1 MTPRTARLVVALVIG
16 AIAAADA
23 VQAQPTGQARR
34 IGVLAIVPGHTP
46 RTEAFRQALGDLGY
60 SEGKNVIVEWRWA
73 AGRNERRLPDL
84 ATELVRLGVEVI
96 VAGGPESIVA
106 AKKATSTIPIVMV
119 GAPDP
124 VGTGFVASLARPGGN
139 LTGLSFE
146 ATPEL
151 LGKQLELIKEMLP
164 GVSRVAFLWD
174 STAPGVGPFVDAAKG
189 AAQTLRVQLASV
201 DIASDFD
208 AALAAV
214 VRERPGALLV
224 MPGSRSYVRREQVI
238 AFSAKHRLPAMYGF
252 EEIAAAGGLMS
263 YGPSLAD
270 LYRRAATYVDKI
282 LKGARPA
289 DLPVEQP
296 TKFGLV
302 VNLKTAK
309 ALGLT
314 VPQSILVRADRVIE

>member
-16 AIAAADA
+16 ALAAADA
-23 VQAQPTGQARR
+23 VPAQPTGGQARR

-46 RTEAFRQALGDLGY
+46 RTEAFRQALSDLGY
-60 SEGKNVIVEWRWA
+60 SEGKSIVVEWRWA
-73 AGRNERRLPDL
+73 AGRTERLPDL
-84 ATELVRLGVEVI
+84 DT
-96 VAGGPESIVA
+96 IVA

-119 GAPDP
+119 AAPDP
-124 VGTGFVASLARPGGN
+124 VGTGLVSSLARPGGN

-174 STAPGVGPFVDAAKG
+174 SAMPGVEPFVDAAKG
-189 AAQTLRVQLASV
+189 AAQTLRVQVASV

-224 MPGSRSYVRREQVI
+224 MPGSRSYVRRHQVI

-282 LKGARPA
+282 LKGAKPTE
-289 DLPVEQP
+289 LPVEQP
-296 TKFGLV
+296 TKFELV

-314 VPQSILVRADRVIE
+314 VPRSILVRTDKVIE

>member
-1 MTPRTARLVVALVIG
+1 LTPRTARLVVALVIG
-16 AIAAADA
+16 ALAAADA
-23 VQAQPTGQARR
+23 VPAQPTGQARR

-46 RTEAFRQALGDLGY
+46 RTEAFRQALSDLGY
-60 SEGKNVIVEWRWA
+60 SEGKSIVVEWRWA
-73 AGRNERRLPDL
+73 AGRNERLPDL
-84 ATELVRLGVEVI
+84 DT
-96 VAGGPESIVA
+96 IVA

-119 GAPDP
+119 AAPDP
-124 VGTGFVASLARPGGN
+124 VGTGFVSSLARPGGN

-174 STAPGVGPFVDAAKG
+174 SAMPGVEPFVDAAKG
-189 AAQTLRVQLASV
+189 AAQTLRVQVASV

-214 VRERPGALLV
+214 VRERPGALLI
-224 MPGSRSYVRREQVI
+224 MPGSRSYVRRHQVI

-282 LKGARPA
+282 LKGAKPA
-289 DLPVEQP
+289 ELPVEQP
-296 TKFGLV
+296 TKFELV

-314 VPQSILVRADRVIE
+314 VPRSILVRTDKVIE

>member
-16 AIAAADA
+16 ALAAADA
-23 VQAQPTGQARR
+23 VPAQPTGQARR

-46 RTEAFRQALGDLGY
+46 RTEAFRQALSDLGY
-60 SEGKNVIVEWRWA
+60 SEGKSIVVEWRWA
-73 AGRNERRLPDL
+73 AGRNERLPDL
-84 ATELVRLGVEVI
+84 DT
-96 VAGGPESIVA
+96 IVA

-119 GAPDP
+119 AAPDP
-124 VGTGFVASLARPGGN
+124 VGTGFVSSLARPGGN

-174 STAPGVGPFVDAAKG
+174 SAMPGVGPFVDAAKG
-189 AAQTLRVQLASV
+189 AAQTLRVQVASV

-224 MPGSRSYVRREQVI
+224 MPGSRSYVRRHQVI

-282 LKGARPA
+282 LKGAKPA
-289 DLPVEQP
+289 ELPVEQP
-296 TKFGLV
+296 TKFELV

-314 VPQSILVRADRVIE
+314 VPQSILVRTDKVIE

>member
-1 MTPRTARLVVALVIG
+1 
-16 AIAAADA
+16 
-23 VQAQPTGQARR
+23 
-34 IGVLAIVPGHTP
+34 
-46 RTEAFRQALGDLGY
+46 
-60 SEGKNVIVEWRWA
+60 
-73 AGRNERRLPDL
+73 
-84 ATELVRLGVEVI
+84 
-96 VAGGPESIVA
+96 
-106 AKKATSTIPIVMV
+106 
-119 GAPDP
+119 
-124 VGTGFVASLARPGGN
+124 
-139 LTGLSFE
+139 
-146 ATPEL
+146 PEL

-174 STAPGVGPFVDAAKG
+174 AAMPGAGPFVDAAKG

-224 MPGSRSYVRREQVI
+224 MPGSRSYVRRQQVI
-238 AFSAKHRLPAMYGF
+238 AFSAQHRLPAMYGF

-282 LKGARPA
+282 LKGAKPA

-296 TKFGLV
+296 TKFELV

-314 VPQSILVRADRVIE
+314 LPPSILVRTDKVIE

>member
-1 MTPRTARLVVALVIG
+1 MTPGTARLVVALVIG
-16 AIAAADA
+16 ALAAADA
-23 VQAQPTGQARR
+23 VPAQPTGQARR
-34 IGVLAIVPGHTP
+34 IGVLAVVPGHTP
-46 RTEAFRQALGDLGY
+46 RTEAFRQALSDLGY
-60 SEGKNVIVEWRWA
+60 SEGKNVVVEWRWA
-73 AGRNERRLPDL
+73 AGRIERLPDL
-84 ATELVRLGVEVI
+84 AADLVRLGVEVI
-96 VAGGPESIVA
+96 VAGGPDSIVA

-119 GAPDP
+119 AAPDP
-124 VGTGFVASLARPGGN
+124 VGSGLVSSLARPGGN
-139 LTGLSFE
+139 LTGLSFD

-164 GVSRVAFLWD
+164 GLSRVAFLWD
-174 STAPGVGPFVDAAKG
+174 SAMPGVGPFVDVAKG
-189 AAQTLRVQLASV
+189 AAQTLRLQLASV

-214 VRERPGALLV
+214 VRERPGALFV
-224 MPGSRSYVRREQVI
+224 MASSRSYVRRQQVI

-252 EEIAAAGGLMS
+252 EEIAAAGDLMS

-314 VPQSILVRADRVIE
+314 VPQSILVRADRAIE